1 MAYRIPGL
9 EYPFT
14 RKDGVGILVDS
25 QMKIVGRIVWA
36 TPVCAFEVVK
46 EVVGVEV
53 PDFYGVVTGEW
64 AQGCERLL

>member
-1 MAYRIPGL
+1 M
-9 EYPFT
+9 
-14 RKDGVGILVDS
+14 VDS